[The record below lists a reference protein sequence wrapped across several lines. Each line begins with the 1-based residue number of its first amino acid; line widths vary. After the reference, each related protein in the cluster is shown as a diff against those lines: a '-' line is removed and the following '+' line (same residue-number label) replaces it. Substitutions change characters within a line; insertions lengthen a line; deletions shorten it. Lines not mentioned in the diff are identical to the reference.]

1 MVNINEGHN
10 QELMKQCRIL
20 WEYAKYVAKVRG
32 YTRMGIDLDEAVE
45 RAVDECIKE
54 GILAEFLAKNRAEVI
69 SVSIFEYDKEE
80 EEKKLRREEFD
91 AGEKVGMEKGLAKGE
106 KIGLEKGEKYGREKA
121 QKAMLERMLEK
132 GYSGEQIADLM
143 GVSLEEIQIL
153 AGKHLQENSL

>member
-1 MVNINEGHN
+1 MVKKNHAAEGHAA
-10 QELMKQCRIL
+10 
-20 WEYAKYVAKVRG
+20 AKRCYKDTVFRMLFADKENLLSLYNAING
-32 YTRMGIDLDEAVE
+32 KSYTNPDDL
-45 RAVDECIKE
+45 
-54 GILAEFLAKNRAEVI
+54 EVI

-106 KIGLEKGEKYGREKA
+106 KIGLEKGEKLGIAKGEKQGIAKGEKYGREKA

-143 GVSLEEIQIL
+143 GVSLEQIQIL
-153 AGKHLQENSL
+153 AGKSSVRE